1 MLMETFTNLLSLITK
16 YMEQSTQPLSFWD
29 GFLKYGIPIIQTVIL
44 LGGAAAGLY
53 KYYSVKNKEINEQML
68 RDVYAPLYQ
77 YFIKQELYCYIN
89 KIDRDYKESP
99 ILELTNMK
107 INKKTSI
114 GEKTKTVTTVSKET
128 ALNLNRDEF
137 FKILNSVNIGLA
149 SKELF
154 TLLSM
159 YEVLIYHEL
168 KADKTTD
175 RFLDATIMKVDIE
188 NAIRN
193 EVITGYL
200 YYHKKLRLD
209 TITAKN
215 FYKITGDKIEF
226 NHEVDQSVK
235 ERLKED
241 ILNNPD
247 KY

>member
-1 MLMETFTNLLSLITK
+1 MLMETFIDLLSLITK
-16 YMEQSTQPLSFWD
+16 HMEQSSQPLSFWD
-29 GFLKYGIPIIQTVIL
+29 GFLKYGIPIIQTVVL

-53 KYYSVKNKEINEQML
+53 KYYSVKNKEINEQTL
-68 RDVYAPLYQ
+68 KNVYAPLYQ

-89 KIDRDYKESP
+89 KIDRNYKDSP
-99 ILELTNMK
+99 ILELTNTK
-107 INKKTSI
+107 INKQTPFRGKMET
-114 GEKTKTVTTVSKET
+114 ETTVSKET
-128 ALNLNRDEF
+128 ALNLNRAEF
-137 FKILNSVNIGLA
+137 LKILNSVNIGLA

-168 KADKTTD
+168 KADKTSD

-193 EVITGYL
+193 EVIAGYL
-200 YYHKKLRLD
+200 YYHKKLKLD
-209 TITAKN
+209 TITTNK

-226 NHEVDQSVK
+226 NYEVDQSVK
-235 ERLKED
+235 ERLRED
-241 ILNNPD
+241 IRNNPD